1 MRRLFSQA
9 GFAVAFAFLASGSG
23 HASDSGSL
31 SEGIQVASVMPG
43 LRPGW
48 SRSSLERQANQSFL
62 GDTVSVSTETALRDE
77 IMTPRMASEIRQQ
90 YEDMSRNYELRAAYG
105 LTDLE
110 EQRSHVGRVKDF
122 TRNVLSQVRAYHV
135 KENMERLR
143 EASERNENLKQ
154 LAKPL
159 SVVATAAAIY
169 SGKPVS
175 LRLSE
180 RSALSAA
187 TDVPHDRAS
196 LALTSPLINTSVDFM
211 TRGQRDPNSDP
222 LNPVPVEEAYRL
234 SVSRSLPVLDL
245 HSGVSYAGTT
255 GAMTTSLS
263 KQLAPHLSGSVSS
276 TRQRAGNAEGTL
288 SLLYQ
293 MQF

>member
-1 MRRLFSQA
+1 M
-9 GFAVAFAFLASGSG
+9 
-23 HASDSGSL
+23 
-31 SEGIQVASVMPG
+31 
-43 LRPGW
+43 
-48 SRSSLERQANQSFL
+48 
-62 GDTVSVSTETALRDE
+62 
-77 IMTPRMASEIRQQ
+77 
-90 YEDMSRNYELRAAYG
+90 
-105 LTDLE
+105 
-110 EQRSHVGRVKDF
+110 GRVKDF